1 MILIYE
7 VVCNHIQNS
16 ASRVRQYQPNNLL
29 VGQCLC
35 PKLVHLFRAETSES
49 VFEKSGVPVTSSG
62 PRVGLSQFAAVDEG
76 TSAVDKVLV
85 EPLTIL
91 ISHLHI
97 QIEKIGFKCLVSF
110 FFCEGKTKQEPLQQ
124 GAGNY
129 PIKISR

>member
-7 VVCNHIQNS
+7 VVCNHVQNS
-16 ASRVRQYQPNNLL
+16 ASRVGKYQPNNLL

-35 PKLVHLFRAETSES
+35 PELVHLFRAETSES

-62 PRVGLSQFAAVDEG
+62 PRRGFSQFAAVDEG

-97 QIEKIGFKCLVSF
+97 QIEKIVVKCLMSNL
-110 FFCEGKTKQEPLQQ
+110 FCEGETKQEPSQQ
-124 GAGNY
+124 GAGNC